1 MITRDAHRPGSIT
14 VVIPAY
20 NRAAVIG
27 HTLQAIFQ
35 QTRPASEIIVVDDGS
50 ADATVKTA
58 EAEFSVFSRQLAG
71 NARIPEFKV
80 IRQANAGPGPAR
92 NRGLREARGE
102 FVHFFDSDDVPA
114 LNKHEIQAGALE
126 RTGADIAFGPWAKGS
141 IKEQNRGLA
150 RWPLG
155 KAWSGEQ
162 GAGSAERGANS
173 EEQGAETPEHEA
185 EAKRKRY
192 SFEPEDVVL
201 QQNGLPEGDL
211 VKELLVRWSIVPQTC
226 LFRRSVLDKAG
237 EFPED
242 LIYTE
247 DQELFLRCLLA
258 GAKVVHTPETFTYYR
273 SDNTDKLTAS
283 SDRLMMRFDNWARL
297 LMRIRI
303 DCLVNGVEPLR
314 WFGFR
319 LRCDSALRD
328 LENAGAGDLVAA
340 AQLRRYLDASWHPR
354 LFYSVAG
361 KVLQFRGGLQKR
373 LRGHRW
379 NASFRTGAMTKA
391 QKDTFPQGN

>member
-1 MITRDAHRPGSIT
+1 VIAREAHRPGSIT

-35 QTRPASEIIVVDDGS
+35 QTRPAAEILVVDDGS
-50 ADATVKTA
+50 SDSTVETA
-58 EAEFSVFSRQLAG
+58 EAEFAKF
-71 NARIPEFKV
+71 ARDHSGADALPSFRV
-80 IRQANAGPGPAR
+80 IRQKNAGPGPAR

-102 FVHFFDSDDVPA
+102 FVHFFDSDDIPA

-141 IKEQNRGLA
+141 IKEQGA
-150 RWPLG
+150 R
-155 KAWSGEQ
+155 SGEH
-162 GAGSAERGANS
+162 GAGSKGRGANS
-173 EEQGAETPEHEA
+173 EEQGAGSIERGSK
-185 EAKRKRY
+185 AKKKRY

-211 VKELLVRWSIVPQTC
+211 VKELLIRWSIVPQTC
-226 LFRRSVLDKAG
+226 LFRRSILDKAG

-283 SDRLMMRFDNWARL
+283 SERVMMRFDNWARL

-303 DCLVNGVEPLR
+303 DCLVNGVEPLH

-328 LENAGAGDLVAA
+328 LENAGAGHLVAA

-354 LFYSVAG
+354 FFYSVAG
-361 KVLQFRGGLQKR
+361 KLLQFRGGLQRR

-391 QKDTFPQGN
+391 QGDAFPASPGCARVSD

>member
-1 MITRDAHRPGSIT
+1 MIAREAQRPGSIT

-20 NRAAVIG
+20 NRAEVIG

-35 QTRPASEIIVVDDGS
+35 QTRPASEILVVDDGS
-50 ADATVKTA
+50 ADSTVETA
-58 EAEFSVFSRQLAG
+58 EGEF
-71 NARIPEFKV
+71 ARFAREHYSADALPSFRV
-80 IRQANAGPGPAR
+80 IRQKNAGPGPAR

-102 FVHFFDSDDVPA
+102 FVHFFDSDDIPA

-126 RTGADIAFGPWAKGS
+126 RTGADIAFSPWAKGR
-141 IKEQNRGLA
+141 IREH
-150 RWPLG
+150 
-155 KAWSGEQ
+155 
-162 GAGSAERGANS
+162 GAASAERGAKS
-173 EEQGAETPEHEA
+173 MEHGS
-185 EAKRKRY
+185 EAKKKRY

-211 VKELLVRWSIVPQTC
+211 IKELLVRWSIVPQTC
-226 LFRRSVLDKAG
+226 LFRRSILDKAG

-242 LIYTE
+242 LVYTE

-283 SDRLMMRFDNWARL
+283 SERIMMRFDNWARL

-328 LENAGAGDLVAA
+328 LENAGAGHLIAA

-354 LFYSVAG
+354 FFYSVTG
-361 KVLQFRGGLQKR
+361 KLLQFRGGLQKR

-379 NASFRTGAMTKA
+379 NTSFRAGAMTEAQRKA
-391 QKDTFPQGN
+391 FPGVLCVASS

>member
-1 MITRDAHRPGSIT
+1 MIAREAHRPGSIT
-14 VVIPAY
+14 VVVPAY

-35 QTRPASEIIVVDDGS
+35 QTRPAAEILVVDDGS
-50 ADATVKTA
+50 SDSTVETA
-58 EAEFSVFSRQLAG
+58 EAEFAKF
-71 NARIPEFKV
+71 ARDYSGADALPSFRV
-80 IRQANAGPGPAR
+80 IRQKNAGPGPAR

-102 FVHFFDSDDVPA
+102 FVHFFDSDDIPA

-126 RTGADIAFGPWAKGS
+126 RTGADIAFGPWAKGR
-141 IKEQNRGLA
+141 IKEQG
-150 RWPLG
+150 
-155 KAWSGEQ
+155 AWSEEH
-162 GAGSAERGANS
+162 GAGSKERGDEAN
-173 EEQGAETPEHEA
+173 E
-185 EAKRKRY
+185 KRY
-192 SFEPEDVVL
+192 SFEAEDVVL

-211 VKELLVRWSIVPQTC
+211 IKELLIRWSIVPQTC
-226 LFRRSVLDKAG
+226 LFRRSILDKAG
-237 EFPED
+237 DFPED

-258 GAKVVHTPETFTYYR
+258 GARVVHTPETFTYYR

-283 SDRLMMRFDNWARL
+283 SERVMMRFDNWARL

-303 DCLVNGVEPLR
+303 DCLVNGVEPLH

-328 LENAGAGDLVAA
+328 LENAGVGHLVAA

-354 LFYSVAG
+354 FFYSVAG
-361 KVLQFRGGLQKR
+361 KLLQFRGGLQRR

-391 QKDTFPQGN
+391 QGDAFPASPGCARVSD

>member
-50 ADATVKTA
+50 SDATVKTA

-71 NARIPEFKV
+71 NARIPEFKA

-92 NRGLREARGE
+92 NRGLRDARGE

-126 RTGADIAFGPWAKGS
+126 RTGGDIAFGPWAKGS
-141 IKEQNRGLA
+141 IKERNRGLA
-150 RWPLG
+150 GWPLG
-155 KAWSGEQ
+155 KAGSGEQ

-226 LFRRSVLDKAG
+226 LFRRSILDKAG

-247 DQELFLRCLLA
+247 D
-258 GAKVVHTPETFTYYR
+258 
-273 SDNTDKLTAS
+273 
-283 SDRLMMRFDNWARL
+283 
-297 LMRIRI
+297 
-303 DCLVNGVEPLR
+303 
-314 WFGFR
+314 
-319 LRCDSALRD
+319 
-328 LENAGAGDLVAA
+328 
-340 AQLRRYLDASWHPR
+340 
-354 LFYSVAG
+354 
-361 KVLQFRGGLQKR
+361 
-373 LRGHRW
+373 
-379 NASFRTGAMTKA
+379 
-391 QKDTFPQGN
+391 

>member
-1 MITRDAHRPGSIT
+1 M
-14 VVIPAY
+14 VIPAY

-27 HTLQAIFQ
+27 HTLQAIFH
-35 QTRPASEIIVVDDGS
+35 QTRPAAEILVVDDGS
-50 ADATVKTA
+50 TDSTAEAA
-58 EAEFSVFSRQLAG
+58 EAEFSVFSRQSAG

-102 FVHFFDSDDVPA
+102 FVHFFDSDDIPA
-114 LNKHEIQAGALE
+114 LNKHEVQVGALE

-141 IKEQNRGLA
+141 IKERNRGLA

-162 GAGSAERGANS
+162 GAGSK
-173 EEQGAETPEHEA
+173 EQGS
-185 EAKRKRY
+185 EAKEKRY

-226 LFRRSVLDKAG
+226 LFRRSILDKAG

-242 LIYTE
+242 LIYME
-247 DQELFLRCLLA
+247 DQELFLSCLLA

-283 SDRLMMRFDNWARL
+283 SERVMMRFDNCARL

-314 WFGFR
+314 WFRFR

-379 NASFRTGAMTKA
+379 NASFRTGAMTQA

>member
-1 MITRDAHRPGSIT
+1 MIAREAHRPGSIT

-27 HTLQAIFQ
+27 HTLQAIFW
-35 QTRPASEIIVVDDGS
+35 QTRPAAEILVVDDGS
-50 ADATVKTA
+50 SDSTVETA
-58 EAEFSVFSRQLAG
+58 EAEFAKF
-71 NARIPEFKV
+71 ARDHSGADALPSFRV
-80 IRQANAGPGPAR
+80 IRQKNAGPGPAR

-102 FVHFFDSDDVPA
+102 FVHFFDSDDIPA

-126 RTGADIAFGPWAKGS
+126 RTGADIAFGPWAKGR
-141 IKEQNRGLA
+141 IK
-150 RWPLG
+150 
-155 KAWSGEQ
+155 EQ
-162 GAGSAERGANS
+162 GAGSEEHGAGSKERGANS
-173 EEQGAETPEHEA
+173 EEQGARSMEQGSEA
-185 EAKRKRY
+185 NEKRY
-192 SFEPEDVVL
+192 SFEAEDVVL

-211 VKELLVRWSIVPQTC
+211 IKELLIRWSIVPQTC
-226 LFRRSVLDKAG
+226 LFRRSILDKAG
-237 EFPED
+237 DFPED

-258 GAKVVHTPETFTYYR
+258 GARVVHTPETFTYYR

-283 SDRLMMRFDNWARL
+283 SERVMMRFDNWARL

-303 DCLVNGVEPLR
+303 DCLVNGIEPLC

-328 LENAGAGDLVAA
+328 LENAGVGHLVAA

-354 LFYSVAG
+354 FFYSVAG
-361 KVLQFRGGLQKR
+361 KLLQFRGGLQRR

-391 QKDTFPQGN
+391 QGDAFPASPGCARVSD

>member
-1 MITRDAHRPGSIT
+1 MIARQAHRPGSIT

-35 QTRPASEIIVVDDGS
+35 QTRPAAEILVVDDGS
-50 ADATVKTA
+50 SDSTVETA
-58 EAEFSVFSRQLAG
+58 EAEFAKF
-71 NARIPEFKV
+71 ARDHSGADALPSFRV
-80 IRQANAGPGPAR
+80 IRQKNAGPGPAR

-102 FVHFFDSDDVPA
+102 FVHFFDSDDIPA

-141 IKEQNRGLA
+141 IR
-150 RWPLG
+150 
-155 KAWSGEQ
+155 EQ

-173 EEQGAETPEHEA
+173 EEQGARSMEQGSEA
-185 EAKRKRY
+185 NGKRY
-192 SFEPEDVVL
+192 SFEAEDVVL

-211 VKELLVRWSIVPQTC
+211 VKELLIRWSIVPQTC
-226 LFRRSVLDKAG
+226 LFRRSILDKAG

-283 SDRLMMRFDNWARL
+283 SERVMMRFDNWARL

-328 LENAGAGDLVAA
+328 LENAGAGHLVAA

-354 LFYSVAG
+354 FFYSVAG
-361 KVLQFRGGLQKR
+361 KLLQFRGGLQTR
-373 LRGHRW
+373 LLGHRW
-379 NASFRTGAMTKA
+379 NASFRTGAVTKA
-391 QKDTFPQGN
+391 QADAFPASPECARLGD

>member
-1 MITRDAHRPGSIT
+1 MIAREAHRPGSIT

-35 QTRPASEIIVVDDGS
+35 QTRPASEILVVDDGS
-50 ADATVKTA
+50 ADSTVETA
-58 EAEFSVFSRQLAG
+58 EAEFAKFARQHSDADALPSF
-71 NARIPEFKV
+71 RV
-80 IRQANAGPGPAR
+80 IRQKNAGPGPAR

-102 FVHFFDSDDVPA
+102 FVHFFDSDDIPA
-114 LNKHEIQAGALE
+114 LNKHEIQVGALE
-126 RTGADIAFGPWAKGS
+126 RTGADIAFGPWAKGR
-141 IKEQNRGLA
+141 IREHG
-150 RWPLG
+150 
-155 KAWSGEQ
+155 AWSGEH
-162 GAGSAERGANS
+162 GAKSVEHGS
-173 EEQGAETPEHEA
+173 
-185 EAKRKRY
+185 EAKKKHY
-192 SFEPEDVVL
+192 NFEPEDVVL

-226 LFRRSVLDKAG
+226 LFRRSILDKAG

-273 SDNTDKLTAS
+273 SDNADKLTAS
-283 SDRLMMRFDNWARL
+283 SERIMMRFDNWARL

-328 LENAGAGDLVAA
+328 LESAEAGYLVAA

-354 LFYSVAG
+354 FFYSVAG
-361 KVLQFRGGLQKR
+361 KLLQFRGGLQTR
-373 LRGHRW
+373 LHGHRW
-379 NASFRTGAMTKA
+379 NASFRTGAMTEAQRKA
-391 QKDTFPQGN
+391 FPGVLFVASS

>member
-1 MITRDAHRPGSIT
+1 MSGKKQLEAGSIS

-20 NRAAVIG
+20 NRTAVIG
-27 HTLQAIFQ
+27 HTLQSIFH
-35 QTRPASEIIVVDDGS
+35 QTRPASEILVVDDGS
-50 ADATVKTA
+50 TDSTIERA
-58 EAEFSVFSRQLAG
+58 ESEFSVFRRRFSGKSTL
-71 NARIPEFKV
+71 PEFRV
-80 IRQANAGPGPAR
+80 IRQKNAGPGSAR
-92 NRGLREARGE
+92 NRGLREAQGE
-102 FVHFFDSDDVPA
+102 FVHFFDSDDITA

-126 RTGADIAFGPWAKGS
+126 RTGADIAFGPWTKGR
-141 IKEQNRGLA
+141 IV
-150 RWPLG
+150 
-155 KAWSGEQ
+155 EQ
-162 GAGSAERGANS
+162 GESGSGDKHYR
-173 EEQGAETPEHEA
+173 
-185 EAKRKRY
+185 
-192 SFEPEDVVL
+192 FEPENVVL

-226 LFRRSVLDKAG
+226 LFRRSILEKAG

-258 GAKVVHTPETFTYYR
+258 GGKVVHTPETITYYR

-283 SDRLMMRFDNWARL
+283 SERMTMRLDNWARL

-303 DCLVNGVEPLR
+303 DCLVNGIDPLR

-328 LENAGAGDLVAA
+328 LENAGADHLVAV
-340 AQLRRYLDASWHPR
+340 AQLRRYLHASWHPR
-354 LFYSVAG
+354 FLYSVVASLLR
-361 KVLQFRGGLQKR
+361 VRGGLQTR

-379 NASFRTGAMTKA
+379 NASFRTGAMTEA
-391 QKDTFPQGN
+391 QRQAFPGAVCVASS